1 MRYRYK
7 FKGTKTEREQEKSK
21 GSFSARTKMLF
32 LIGWSV
38 VAIGIYLASTKYFA
52 ITPVVISEVLIL
64 LALCGYFINEF
75 RIRGL
80 VKKGD
85 ADSKKILK
93 MQDVG
98 KLLLIFT
105 IPLVFILGYDFIV
118 TTLNSF
124 VK

>member
-7 FKGTKTEREQEKSK
+7 FKGSNKPEETKKAA

-32 LIGWSV
+32 LIGWSI

-52 ITPVVISEVLIL
+52 ITPVVILEVLIL

-85 ADSKKILK
+85 ADSNKILK
-93 MQDVG
+93 MQDTG
-98 KLLLIFT
+98 KLLLIFI
-105 IPLVFILGYDFIV
+105 IPLVFILGYDFIM
-118 TTLNSF
+118 TTVKSF